1 MTMMKLI
8 SFHWKLLRRAI
19 ERIQKYKGRVN
30 LVSYTRKK
38 VKLGIFIKGLFYLII
53 LKGEKISEDED
64 GEEEEENSETETE
77 NDPTDL
83 EKIFNERSNALIS
96 VSSSKLD
103 PKKSQER
110 KPRKTK
116 KRTTQLA
123 FDFALLRFLELETS
137 KKLKTKMKNCC
148 PRHLTEISKEC
159 FDCSLINIIP

>member
-1 MTMMKLI
+1 M
-8 SFHWKLLRRAI
+8 
-19 ERIQKYKGRVN
+19 
-30 LVSYTRKK
+30 VSYTRKK
-38 VKLGIFIKGLFYLII
+38 VKIVYFKRLFYLIF
-53 LKGEKISEDED
+53 LKGEQISEDDEEK
-64 GEEEEENSETETE
+64 EEEETSETETETE

-103 PKKSQER
+103 PKKSLER

-148 PRHLTEISKEC
+148 PQHLKEISKEC